1 MNNDAP
7 TFTDPSTISK
17 LAMGGI
23 ALIVLVELLMLVFV
37 AGELIDPT
45 RQFEVS
51 DGEWLSFWIFLYGLS
66 TLLRLP
72 VYLFSAICFLIWIY
86 RAAGNAPALDVMAPE
101 FSPGWAIGGWFIP
114 IGNLFIPYKVVK
126 GLWIES
132 DPIEE
137 ESLAFGTS
145 SSDTTEIALW
155 WATWLAYNIS
165 TRLADMLFDSAGRAT
180 GEFLVVSSIS
190 SVAGIASGIL
200 VIRILKMISSR
211 QKARYAS
218 LIKGAAVYDAPPAPP
233 TFG

>member
-37 AGELIDPT
+37 VGEWLDPT
-45 RQFEVS
+45 RQFEVA
-51 DGEWLSFWIFLYGLS
+51 DGDALSFWILLFGLS
-66 TLLRLP
+66 ALLRIP
-72 VYLFSAICFLIWIY
+72 VFIFSMVCFLIWIY
-86 RAAGNAPALDVMAPE
+86 RAAGNASALDVMVPE
-101 FSPGWAIGGWFIP
+101 FSPGWAVGAWFIP
-114 IGNLFIPYKVVK
+114 IANLFIPYKVVK

-132 DPIEE
+132 EPVEE
-137 ESLAFGTS
+137 ESTEFGS
-145 SSDTTEIALW
+145 PADATTTLGLW
-155 WATWLAYNIS
+155 WAGWLVYNIS
-165 TRLADMLFDSAGRAT
+165 ARIADKLFESADRAT

-190 SVAGIASGIL
+190 SLAGIASGIL